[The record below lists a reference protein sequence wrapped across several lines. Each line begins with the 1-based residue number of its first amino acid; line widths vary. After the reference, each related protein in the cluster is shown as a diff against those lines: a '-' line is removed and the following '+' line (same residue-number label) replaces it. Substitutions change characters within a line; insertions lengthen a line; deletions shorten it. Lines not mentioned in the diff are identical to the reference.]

1 MTWWRESLTSDPS
14 SNGDMAKKKKVSSL
28 RCPTCRTLVLAGDP
42 DFPFCSDRCRLI
54 DLGKW
59 ASGGYVISTKIHDP
73 EELESIA
80 EAQSRKQFDPDEDDI
95 SSHER

>member
-1 MTWWRESLTSDPS
+1 
-14 SNGDMAKKKKVSSL
+14 
-28 RCPTCRTLVLAGDP
+28 
-42 DFPFCSDRCRLI
+42 
-54 DLGKW
+54 
-59 ASGGYVISTKIHDP
+59 VISTKIHDP

>member
-1 MTWWRESLTSDPS
+1 MTEVSS
-14 SNGDMAKKKKVSSL
+14 SNRGMAKKKKASSL

-42 DFPFCSDRCRLI
+42 DFPFCSDRCRVI

-59 ASGGYVISTKIHDP
+59 ASGGYVISTKINDP

-80 EAQSRKQFDPDEDDI
+80 EAQSRKQFDPDEDEDI
-95 SSHER
+95 HSHGR

>member
-1 MTWWRESLTSDPS
+1 
-14 SNGDMAKKKKVSSL
+14 MAKKKKVSSL
-28 RCPTCRTLVLAGDP
+28 RCPTCRALVLAGDP
-42 DFPFCSDRCRLI
+42 DFPFCSDRCRVI

-59 ASGGYVISTKIHDP
+59 ASGGYVISTRINDP

-95 SSHER
+95 SSHEL